1 MEARGGEYRAT
12 VFFGLQ
18 AMLKEY
24 FTAPIT
30 MDEVK
35 EAAVFAA
42 NHGIPFDADGWV
54 YIVKE
59 LGGKLPIRIKAV
71 KEGSLVPVSNVMLT
85 VESTDPK
92 VFWVA
97 SWFETFVMKIW
108 YPITIATKSFYVKKM
123 LQKYSEETGSGFV
136 DFMYHNF
143 GDRGSSSVES
153 ASIGAAAH
161 LTSFQGTDNF
171 HALKFVKEFYGSD
184 NVGFSIPATE
194 HSTVTSWGNTG
205 EFDMIMNYIE
215 QFKSSQI
222 IACVMDSYNVFEAVN
237 EVTRGEF
244 KRKIESDEYP
254 IFVIRPDSGNPIEVI
269 NSIINIMEENSVAFT
284 INQNGY
290 KVWNKYRIIWGD
302 GITVDTMDAILDEIT
317 EREYSSDCIAFGSG
331 GDLMQNV
338 NRDTCKFAIKCSSV
352 TVNGEARDVFKDPIT
367 DHGKKSKKGVISLY
381 KTKDGFFTAERNSPW
396 EDGVREALEVVFEN
410 GSMKRNQTFE
420 EIRNISESY
429 LS

>member
-1 MEARGGEYRAT
+1 
-12 VFFGLQ
+12 
-18 AMLKEY
+18 
-24 FTAPIT
+24 
-30 MDEVK
+30 
-35 EAAVFAA
+35 
-42 NHGIPFDADGWV
+42 
-54 YIVKE
+54 
-59 LGGKLPIRIKAV
+59 
-71 KEGSLVPVSNVMLT
+71 
-85 VESTDPK
+85 
-92 VFWVA
+92 
-97 SWFETFVMKIW
+97 
-108 YPITIATKSFYVKKM
+108 
-123 LQKYSEETGSGFV
+123 
-136 DFMYHNF
+136 
-143 GDRGSSSVES
+143 
-153 ASIGAAAH
+153 
-161 LTSFQGTDNF
+161 
-171 HALKFVKEFYGSD
+171 
-184 NVGFSIPATE
+184 
-194 HSTVTSWGNTG
+194 
-205 EFDMIMNYIE
+205 
-215 QFKSSQI
+215 
-222 IACVMDSYNVFEAVN
+222 VN

-331 GDLMQNV
+331 GDLIQNV

-367 DHGKKSKKGVISLY
+367 DSGKKSKKGVISLY